1 MVDNHEGSIRV
12 TTWDRDQVKYGAEI
26 MPTEEDPNVEKVTI
40 RTRTS
45 NDRFRLAIEHEE
57 ADDESGIFGGRSKRI
72 PVHSSPDRLFSG
84 AQMHETLQGR
94 DDSSEGDSS
103 EEASLEEG
111 EMT

>member
-1 MVDNHEGSIRV
+1 MTVDNHEGSIRV

-45 NDRFRLAIEHEE
+45 NDRFRLAIEQEE

-72 PVHSSPDRLFSG
+72 PVHSSPESAFLR
-84 AQMHETLQGR
+84 
-94 DDSSEGDSS
+94 SSD
-103 EEASLEEG
+103 A
-111 EMT
+111 